1 MAKKTDDRLDEI
13 LKKLDAAEK
22 EFDEKFRQSGLAD
35 LIEKQNASQG
45 H

>member
-1 MAKKTDDRLDEI
+1 MAEKTDDRLDEI

-22 EFDEKFRQSGLAD
+22 EFDEKFSHSGLQD
-35 LIEKQNASQG
+35 LINKQNASEG